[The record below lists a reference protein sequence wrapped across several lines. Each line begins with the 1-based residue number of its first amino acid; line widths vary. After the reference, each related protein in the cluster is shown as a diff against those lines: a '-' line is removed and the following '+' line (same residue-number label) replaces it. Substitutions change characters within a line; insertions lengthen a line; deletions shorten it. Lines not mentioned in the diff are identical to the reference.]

1 VTSRAAIYASFSS
14 ENQREAS
21 IDDQIRVCTA
31 HLARDG
37 FSVVETYADRAISG
51 ATTLRP
57 GYQALLR
64 DAHAKRFDIVVAESL
79 DRFSRDQEHI
89 AAFYKHMTFTG
100 VSIVTLAEGT
110 ITELHVG
117 LKGTMSA
124 LYLKDLAQKTHRGL
138 EGRIRAG
145 RSAGG
150 LCYGYR
156 VIRQFQADGTAAAGM
171 RAIDDT
177 EAVVVRQVFTD
188 YAGGLSP
195 RTIARALNQAKVSGP
210 RGGQWT
216 ASLILGNAV
225 RETGILRNRLYA
237 GQRVWNRQHFIKDPT
252 SGKRVA
258 RPNPPSAW
266 IIEPAP
272 ALRIVEPNLWSAV
285 QQRLEVS
292 RHVVVDEQQDVRAA
306 VIAGAPG
313 STVGSRLVAT
323 RRPAWLLS
331 GQVRCGLCGG
341 GMTVVGEHGRLGCAN
356 HRERDT
362 CTNRRTVL
370 RDQILARVFVG

>member
-1 VTSRAAIYASFSS
+1 MTSRAAVYARFSS

-31 HLARDG
+31 HLAREG
-37 FSVVETYADRAISG
+37 FSVMETYADYAISG

-57 GYQALLR
+57 GYQALLS
-64 DAHAKRFDIVVAESL
+64 DARAKRFDIVVAESL

-89 AAFYKHMTFTG
+89 AAFFKHMTFAG

-124 LYLKDLAQKTHRGL
+124 LYLKDLAQKTRRGL

-156 VIRQFQADGTAAAGM
+156 VIRKLQADGTTTAGM
-171 RAIDDT
+171 RVIDDT
-177 EAVVVRQVFTD
+177 EAIVLRQIFAD

-195 RTIARALNQAKVSGP
+195 RTIARALNQANVPGS
-210 RGGQWT
+210 RGGRWT
-216 ASLILGNAV
+216 ASLILGNAA

-237 GQRVWNRQHFIKDPT
+237 GELVWNRQHFIKDPT

-266 IIEPAP
+266 IIEPVP
-272 ALRIVEPNLWSAV
+272 ALRIIEPNLWGTV

-292 RHVVVDEQQDVRAA
+292 RRAVVDEKQEMHAA
-306 VIAGAPG
+306 VIAGTLG
-313 STVGSRLVAT
+313 S
-323 RRPAWLLS
+323 
-331 GQVRCGLCGG
+331 
-341 GMTVVGEHGRLGCAN
+341 
-356 HRERDT
+356 
-362 CTNRRTVL
+362 
-370 RDQILARVFVG
+370 